1 MERLTMSNRAK
12 IREEAKKLNP
22 IDDLMFRKMA
32 EDIEF
37 CQEILRVI
45 LEDDKLVVLQAVP
58 QWVGTN
64 LQGRSV
70 ILDAKCVKG
79 EGTQL
84 DIEVQKANDDDHQR
98 RVRYN
103 GAVLTTNITDP
114 GIKFEKVPDV
124 CVVFISKFDI
134 FQGNHPLYHIDRVV
148 RETQQVVDNGF
159 TEVYVNTKV
168 KDGSEVSELMEVFV
182 DDHVYN
188 AKFPK
193 TSDGKHRYKETEKGL
208 DIMCEIMEKIATEE
222 RMEGRREGRKE
233 GRREGRKEGRREG
246 RREGRKEG
254 TLETL
259 CGLVKD
265 GILTVS
271 EAAKRADMTETVFM
285 ESIRNFKA

>member
-1 MERLTMSNRAK
+1 MSNKAK

-32 EDIEF
+32 EDKEF

-45 LEDDKLVVLQAVP
+45 LKENKLVVLESVP

-79 EGTQL
+79 DGTQV
-84 DIEVQKANDDDHQR
+84 DIEVQKSDDDDHQR

-103 GAVLTTNITDP
+103 GAILTTNITEP
-114 GIKFEKVPDV
+114 GAKFEKVPDV
-124 CVVFISKFDI
+124 CVVVISQFDI
-134 FQGNHPLYHIDRVV
+134 FEGNLSLYHIDRVV
-148 RETQQVVDNGF
+148 RETQRVVENGF
-159 TEVYVNTKV
+159 EEVYVNTKV

-182 DDHVYN
+182 DDHIYN
-188 AKFPK
+188 EKFPK

-208 DIMCEIMEKIATEE
+208 NVMCEIMEKIATEE
-222 RMEGRREGRKE
+222 RMEGRME
-233 GRREGRKEGRREG
+233 GRR
-246 RREGRKEG
+246 EG

-259 CGLVKD
+259 FGLVQD
-265 GILTVS
+265 GIITIS
-271 EAAKRADMTETVFM
+271 EAAKRAGMTETIFAENM
-285 ESIRNFKA
+285 EKFNSVRTDLSSIYAQ